1 MRDERRV
8 YSDPVRANSTKPLVR
23 RLHSL
28 SEPIFPPFNVLI
40 ECLKHLILVL
50 LDDIDELL

>member
-50 LDDIDELL
+50 LDDIDKLL